1 VAANETRAVTY
12 QLKDSFMSPVV
23 STVTTMRSALAHRRS
38 ARRVR
43 VQLERELA
51 SYDTPSARH
60 ELDAILSRHSAADIA
75 PIEHILTKQSVSR
88 TRTVGGR

>member
-1 VAANETRAVTY
+1 
-12 QLKDSFMSPVV
+12 MSPVV

-38 ARRVR
+38 TRRARI
-43 VQLERELA
+43 QLERELA

-88 TRTVGGR
+88 TRRVSGL